1 MRGVSS
7 SSSRQV
13 VSLEQF
19 ALRGGTGGSGGSGRS
34 MRDPEG
40 DALDAI
46 AAMRPASP
54 IWASDVG
61 AITKPVGVVSPHASP
76 RASVCARPHAT
87 ALAMSVNAAAI
98 AAIAARVRPRIDAA
112 PLSSAREL
120 MLQCRRAARLLAS
133 QERSILA

>member
-1 MRGVSS
+1 MRAPD
-7 SSSRQV
+7 
-13 VSLEQF
+13 E
-19 ALRGGTGGSGGSGRS
+19 
-34 MRDPEG
+34 
-40 DALDAI
+40 DALGVI

-54 IWASDVG
+54 TWASDVG

-87 ALAMSVNAAAI
+87 ALAMSANAAALATIARLRI
-98 AAIAARVRPRIDAA
+98 AAA
-112 PLSSAREL
+112 PVSSPREL